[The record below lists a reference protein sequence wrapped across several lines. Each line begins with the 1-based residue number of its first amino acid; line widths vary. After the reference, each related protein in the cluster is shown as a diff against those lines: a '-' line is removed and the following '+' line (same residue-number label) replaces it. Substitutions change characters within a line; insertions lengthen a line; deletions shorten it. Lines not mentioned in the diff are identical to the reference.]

1 MALQKKV
8 HRRSGKE
15 TREAVPIPL
24 EPCSLRFDDALH
36 VIPEMLDMIGW
47 AELATDLGFG
57 MAGTKGRTAGEGQ
70 LVPARLAKRP
80 RAIDTS
86 QGEPKFSLLA
96 QEAGEARKW
105 GCASTG

>member
-1 MALQKKV
+1 
-8 HRRSGKE
+8 
-15 TREAVPIPL
+15 
-24 EPCSLRFDDALH
+24 
-36 VIPEMLDMIGW
+36 MLDMIGW

-57 MAGTKGRTAGEGQ
+57 MAGTRGRTAGEGQ
-70 LVPARLAKRP
+70 LVRP